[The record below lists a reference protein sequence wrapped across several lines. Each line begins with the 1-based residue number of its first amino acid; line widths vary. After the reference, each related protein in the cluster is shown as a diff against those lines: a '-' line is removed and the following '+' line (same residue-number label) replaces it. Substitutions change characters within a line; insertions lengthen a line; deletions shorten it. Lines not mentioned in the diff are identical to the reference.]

1 MYIDIQTKM
10 VSEQGWLVEFLKMHP
25 KLSNFKIF
33 LKFKPITDSL
43 IHLCSLA
50 AGTISSTGHDISERL
65 TTSGG
70 SVSSEAQCQEEK
82 WMNDERA

>member
-1 MYIDIQTKM
+1 
-10 VSEQGWLVEFLKMHP
+10 MHP
-25 KLSNFKIF
+25 NLLNFKMIF
-33 LKFKPITDSL
+33 KFKCVTDSY

-65 TTSGG
+65 TTSGS